1 MYIKP
6 FKYSHRCNIVM
17 TKPQA
22 KQQDFGEHPN
32 TTGGHLLARLDCT
45 VEAGDKDGFTLV
57 KQEIW
62 RQIDNGDND
71 NDDDIVSLIALSEI
85 DWHDN
90 PADYFVDW
98 QRSSVG
104 YIPNQY
110 RSLFTVK

>member
-1 MYIKP
+1 
-6 FKYSHRCNIVM
+6 M
-17 TKPQA
+17 TKPNA
-22 KQQDFGEHPN
+22 EDRDFDRYPN
-32 TTGGHLLARLDCT
+32 TAGGHLLARLDRA

-71 NDDDIVSLIALSEI
+71 GDIVSLIALSEI

-110 RSLFTVK
+110 RSLFATK

>member
-1 MYIKP
+1 
-6 FKYSHRCNIVM
+6 M
-17 TKPQA
+17 TKPIA
-22 KQQDFGEHPN
+22 GDQDFGEYPD
-32 TTGGHLLARLDCT
+32 TAGGRLLERLDNA

-71 NDDDIVSLIALSEI
+71 GDIVSLIALSEI

-110 RSLFTVK
+110 RSLFATK

>member
-1 MYIKP
+1 MAKP
-6 FKYSHRCNIVM
+6 NAEDR
-17 TKPQA
+17 
-22 KQQDFGEHPN
+22 DFGRYPN
-32 TTGGHLLARLDCT
+32 TTGGHLLARLDRA

-71 NDDDIVSLIALSEI
+71 GDIVSLIALSEI

-110 RSLFTVK
+110 RSLFATK

>member
-1 MYIKP
+1 
-6 FKYSHRCNIVM
+6 M
-17 TKPQA
+17 TKPNA
-22 KQQDFGEHPN
+22 EDRDFDRYPN
-32 TTGGHLLARLDCT
+32 TAGGHLLARLDRA

-71 NDDDIVSLIALSEI
+71 GDIVSLIALSEI